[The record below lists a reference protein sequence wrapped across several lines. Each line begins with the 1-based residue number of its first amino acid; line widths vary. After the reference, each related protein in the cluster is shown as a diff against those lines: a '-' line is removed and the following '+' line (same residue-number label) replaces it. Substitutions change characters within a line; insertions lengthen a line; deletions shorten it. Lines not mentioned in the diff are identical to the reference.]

1 MQVIT
6 VAGLKGGCGKT
17 TSAVFLADQLARA
30 RRVLLVDTDPQ
41 GSALSWSEAAS
52 FPFPT
57 VGLPVRDIHRRLP
70 LLAADYHQV
79 VLDTPPGDLP
89 IVRSA
94 LLAADQV
101 LLPLS
106 PTTID
111 VDRLRPT
118 LELLAEVEALR
129 PHGVDLH
136 VLLTRVRAGTRSGRA
151 ARQLLADELGL
162 PVLQAEIPLRE
173 GYANA
178 FGTTLPPAAEYE
190 ATLDELLL
198 AAVR

>member
-1 MQVIT
+1 MRVIT

-52 FPFPT
+52 FPFST
-57 VGLPVRDIHRRLP
+57 VGLPVRDVHRRLP

-79 VLDTPPGDLP
+79 VLDTPPAALP

-106 PTTID
+106 PTTIE

-129 PHGVDLH
+129 PHGVELH
-136 VLLTRVRAGTRSGRA
+136 VLLTRVRAGTRSSRA
-151 ARQLLADELGL
+151 ARALLAELGL
-162 PVLQAEIPLRE
+162 PVLHAEIPLRE

-178 FGTTLPPAAEYE
+178 FGATLSPAAEYE
-190 ATLDELLL
+190 AVLDELLL